1 MSSFSTFTL
10 PKFARAEPTR
20 RSQRRSSHG
29 EQKTEQQPKSTDV
42 WFTQDA
48 LDADNL
54 PATRAVAE
62 YCTKLMGQGQF
73 VRLFLDVSTAHRDLS
88 LPRVHSAPYN
98 SGTAYGAGKKG
109 EPDGITAEKG
119 FAVEEMN
126 GTWYGFMGNRYYVD
140 DAGQLA
146 ELEDVQGKPGAKKA
160 VSLSKIPDEIKDDSL
175 KCNEYDAMVLHSVA
189 KTYFPGTI
197 HVIGG
202 NLSRQQLWDKVVPN
216 TFLMTKSC
224 EWEAEGDVV
233 AAALESDVV
242 VGRSVK
248 EYEKLLEKLDSQDST
263 DYELVNAT
271 VTITTAA
278 GGKEKKNIKQWRYTP
293 DAVKETARRSRMRAY
308 INKHVAEYK
317 LKNTSY
323 KTVTVDAALN
333 ALAACRDRC
342 LEVVIC
348 APMDNVKRVL
358 AEHAKKVRNVVG
370 EFGSLRV
377 SDNIVGAQWNE
388 FLDSEEPLQ
397 SAHQAFASMREAD
410 YPVFFTPTQM
420 FKKGGFPSVEA
431 VFKEI
436 NDAAKGSNGS
446 NLFLSYQECW
456 NTAKRGPQAIFDP
469 LCVIAKYHGL
479 FDAKCGIFAKRANI
493 PASSAIFGPPPKID
507 DSDSDSKSDGKSDGS
522 GGRTFSCPAYTVNGD
537 VSTATAIKEEQHI
550 EFDAQNVDIITT
562 EYLRLYDLK
571 QEHGSELNSI
581 GLGHMLYETGAPAN
595 SMLVGTGEL
604 TRGLVLQVKDEQR
617 MGAPSLT
624 GRFKLTANHQHAD
637 NLIQEHFQSVVTTD
651 IVQNMRIAL
660 TNTKSKSFENLRS
673 ALLKEIGV
681 HHNAELLN
689 THLFHP
695 SQWTAL

>member
-1 MSSFSTFTL
+1 MKNTKHFNNTHSDNTHSDVPEF
-10 PKFARAEPTR
+10 
-20 RSQRRSSHG
+20 
-29 EQKTEQQPKSTDV
+29 TDV

-62 YCTKLMGQGQF
+62 YCTKLTEQKQI

-88 LPRVHSAPYN
+88 LPRLYSARYN
-98 SGTAYGAGKKG
+98 SGTAYSAGKKG
-109 EPDGITAEKG
+109 EPAGTTDGGGDAS
-119 FAVEEMN
+119 EEMN
-126 GTWYGFMGNRYYVD
+126 GTWHGFMGNRYYVD
-140 DAGQLA
+140 KNDQPAVFV
-146 ELEDVQGKPGAKKA
+146 DVPGKPGAKKPKKK
-160 VSLSKIPDEIKDDSL
+160 STIPTPILDDSL

-189 KTYFPGTI
+189 KTHFKGTI

-202 NLSRQQLWDKVVPN
+202 NLSRQQLWDKIVPN

-224 EWEAEGDVV
+224 EWEVEG
-233 AAALESDVV
+233 DVV
-242 VGRSVK
+242 VGRSLQ
-248 EYEKLLEKLDSQDST
+248 EYNDLQKKLDSQDSA
-263 DYELVNAT
+263 DYALVNAT
-271 VTITTAA
+271 ARGANT
-278 GGKEKKNIKQWRYTP
+278 KQWRYTP
-293 DAVKETARRSRMRAY
+293 DVGKEAKRRSRMRAY

-317 LKNTSY
+317 LKNASY
-323 KTVTVDAALN
+323 KTVTVDEALDK
-333 ALAACRDRC
+333 LASCGPQC

-358 AEHAKKVRNVVG
+358 SEHAEKVRNVVG

-388 FLDSEEPLQ
+388 FLDREEPLQ
-397 SAHQAFASMREAD
+397 SAHQAFASMRKAD

-436 NDAAKGSNGS
+436 ADAAEDSNGS
-446 NLFLSYQECW
+446 NLFLSYQKCW
-456 NTAKRGPQAIFDP
+456 NTAKGGPQAIFDP
-469 LCVIAKYHGL
+469 LCVIAKYNGL

-493 PASSAIFGPPPKID
+493 PASSAIFGPPKID
-507 DSDSDSKSDGKSDGS
+507 DSDSDSKSDGS
-522 GGRTFSCPAYTVNGD
+522 GGRTFSCPAYRVDG
-537 VSTATAIKEEQHI
+537 VASTATAIKKEQHI

-571 QEHGSELNSI
+571 QEHGSKLVLSELD
-581 GLGHMLYETGAPAN
+581 HKLYETGAPAN

-604 TRGLVLQVKDEQR
+604 TRGLVLQVKDEQM